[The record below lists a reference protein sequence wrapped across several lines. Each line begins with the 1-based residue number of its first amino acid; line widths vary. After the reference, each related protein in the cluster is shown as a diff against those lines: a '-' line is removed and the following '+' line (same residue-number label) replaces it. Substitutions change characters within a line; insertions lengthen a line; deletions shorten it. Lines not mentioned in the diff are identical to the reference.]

1 MQSKHDKK
9 MSEAALLYAY
19 GELPQSEEKAFLEHL
34 KICPLCQNTIRTTNL
49 LNAALPQIKA
59 PENLISLPQAGVKP
73 KRHWFSLPSFNFNL
87 RLLTPLGAAA
97 AITVM
102 AIGFYQTAA
111 LYSARN
117 QAEAARDIDSIYD
130 SLYILE
136 DETEDLISYIDSL

>member
-1 MQSKHDKK
+1 M
-9 MSEAALLYAY
+9 
-19 GELPQSEEKAFLEHL
+19 
-34 KICPLCQNTIRTTNL
+34 
-49 LNAALPQIKA
+49 
-59 PENLISLPQAGVKP
+59 
-73 KRHWFSLPSFNFNL
+73 
-87 RLLTPLGAAA
+87 GAAA